1 MIGMS
6 WRREERM
13 LWRLVGTGSRRGRAL
28 PSRAGD
34 VLRQPVTWV
43 VFAGALSLAGPRGR
57 RAVLRGIT
65 CSAVAAVVQF
75 PFKLAFGRPRPL
87 GARLLRTQRST
98 ASFPSG
104 HTASDLSFMFAAT
117 QEIPLLIAPLSVAT
131 LGSHWSL
138 MRSRIHYPSDI
149 IAGGMI
155 AAAVTGAAWKLWPP
169 RHTRRRPEPALLAA
183 GDHEASADEPPHPR
197 KRAAMRFVTNRMLN
211 PLTRPLLQRGLWPR
225 TQALIETTGRT
236 SGQPRTVPVGN
247 GLRDDAFWIVTEH
260 GYGAD
265 YVKNIQH
272 DPRMRVKVGRRWHH
286 GTAHILAD
294 DDPRQRLRWLG
305 RPVNDAFLLLIGTQ
319 QLTIRVDLGA
329 TTLRR
334 P

>member
-1 MIGMS
+1 
-6 WRREERM
+6 M

-34 VLRQPVTWV
+34 VLRQPGTWAV
-43 VFAGALSLAGPRGR
+43 VAGAVSLTGPRGR
-57 RAVLRGIT
+57 RAVLRGMT

-75 PFKLAFGRPRPL
+75 PFKLVFRRPRPL
-87 GARLLRTQRST
+87 GARLLRTQRRTS
-98 ASFPSG
+98 SFPSG
-104 HTASDLSFMFAAT
+104 HTASDLSFMFAAS

-149 IAGGMI
+149 IAGG
-155 AAAVTGAAWKLWPP
+155 AVAVAVTGAAWKLCPP
-169 RHTRRRPEPALLAA
+169 HARPGRPPALLAS
-183 GDHEASADEPPHPR
+183 GDHDPPARDAPHPR
-197 KRAAMRFVTNRMLN
+197 KRAVMRFVTNRMLN
-211 PLTRPLLQRGLWPR
+211 PLTRPLLERGLWPR

-247 GLRDDAFWIVTEH
+247 GLRRDAFWIVTEH

-272 DPRMRVKVGRRWHH
+272 NPRMRVKVGRHWHP
-286 GTAHILAD
+286 GTAHILTD
-294 DDPRQRLRWLG
+294 DDPRQRLRWLK
-305 RPVNDAFLLLIGTQ
+305 RPVNDALLLLIGTQ
-319 QLTIRVDLGA
+319 QLTIRVDLE
-329 TTLRR
+329 TTESRR
-334 P
+334 SGP